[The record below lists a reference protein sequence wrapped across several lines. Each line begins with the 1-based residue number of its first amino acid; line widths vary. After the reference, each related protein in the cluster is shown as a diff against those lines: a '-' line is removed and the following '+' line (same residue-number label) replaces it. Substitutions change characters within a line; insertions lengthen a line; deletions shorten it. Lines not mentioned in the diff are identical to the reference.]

1 MGNSFFRLENSKF
14 FAYPS
19 TEPQNEFCSSLVL
32 STTNVLA
39 SYHHEID
46 PIWLEI
52 GSIMTKNLLKIDFI
66 RFHKKSVL
74 VEVFWSFSLKM
85 SVENWIS
92 NFDWIIFSLTNM
104 NLNYTNDSYAFHSQ
118 HPWTF
123 VVHFRR
129 VNLCDLEESKINH
142 FFISD
147 CLPNDSQEL
156 PRCWW
161 RMLETKYAVDNYKM
175 LVTVLAILGNTIH
188 YPFTLQSRFV
198 KEIGFIVLGIF

>member
-1 MGNSFFRLENSKF
+1 
-14 FAYPS
+14 
-19 TEPQNEFCSSLVL
+19 
-32 STTNVLA
+32 
-39 SYHHEID
+39 
-46 PIWLEI
+46 
-52 GSIMTKNLLKIDFI
+52 
-66 RFHKKSVL
+66 
-74 VEVFWSFSLKM
+74 
-85 SVENWIS
+85 
-92 NFDWIIFSLTNM
+92 M